1 MEKIQLSLPKQSGKK
16 KSGNKHYINA
26 FLIAIGD
33 SMKIDY
39 TIEEESK
46 SYNYSITLASGDAFA
61 VNSEVRGFSYG
72 VSEFFAGSIP
82 KELVLREGSLL
93 ITAEKE

>member
-1 MEKIQLSLPKQSGKK
+1 
-16 KSGNKHYINA
+16 
-26 FLIAIGD
+26 LIAIGD
-33 SMKIDY
+33 SVKIDY
-39 TIEEESK
+39 AIEEESK

-72 VSEFFAGSIP
+72 VSELVAGSIP
-82 KELVLREGSLL
+82 KDLVLREGSLL